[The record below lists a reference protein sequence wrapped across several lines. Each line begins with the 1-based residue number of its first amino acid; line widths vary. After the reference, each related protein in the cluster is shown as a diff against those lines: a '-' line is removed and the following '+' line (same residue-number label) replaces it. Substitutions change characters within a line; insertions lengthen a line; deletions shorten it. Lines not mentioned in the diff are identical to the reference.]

1 MKFQFNTKTYI
12 LLCIILLNIG
22 YVGYQVAYGS
32 KSPNKTT
39 AVKANKEF
47 KIEPNT
53 KKETFELL
61 PITKDPFLGT
71 LKRKKGTVIK
81 NKNTK
86 EKISWP
92 SIAYSGIVA
101 SNQNTSKIFI
111 LNVNGQQVLLTTGEI
126 FQDIKVISGTSAYIR
141 VLYKGKTKN
150 IEM

>member
-61 PITKDPFLGT
+61 PI
-71 LKRKKGTVIK
+71 V
-81 NKNTK
+81 
-86 EKISWP
+86 S
-92 SIAYSGIVA
+92 S
-101 SNQNTSKIFI
+101 FI
-111 LNVNGQQVLLTTGEI
+111 
-126 FQDIKVISGTSAYIR
+126 
-141 VLYKGKTKN
+141 
-150 IEM
+150 

>member
-1 MKFQFNTKTYI
+1 MKFQFNKKTYI
-12 LLCIILLNIG
+12 LLGVISLNLG
-22 YVGYQVAYGS
+22 YVGYQTVYGS
-32 KSPNKTT
+32 KNPSKVT
-39 AVKANKEF
+39 AVKSNKDF
-47 KIEPNT
+47 KIEPNNT
-53 KKETFELL
+53 KKEIFELL

-111 LNVNGQQVLLTTGEI
+111 LNVNGQQVLLLLEKI
-126 FQDIKVISGTSAYIR
+126 
-141 VLYKGKTKN
+141 TKLQC
-150 IEM
+150 